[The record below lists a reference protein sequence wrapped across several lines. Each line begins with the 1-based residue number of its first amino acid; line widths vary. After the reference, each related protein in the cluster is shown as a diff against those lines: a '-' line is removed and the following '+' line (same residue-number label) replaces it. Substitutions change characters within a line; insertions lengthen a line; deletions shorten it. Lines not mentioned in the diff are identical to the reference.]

1 MNSKNRSIKHLIVL
15 LVCCGLAGSSIGV
28 CVNSAGVF
36 YTPVSDSLG
45 IMRGAFS
52 MHGTISMLATAV
64 ISLFVPVIMKRYA
77 YKVIL
82 IISVLVAGVSTILMA
97 FSKSVLPFYILGA
110 LRGISS
116 GLFAIVPITMIINK
130 WFYKS
135 HGLATS
141 IVLSFSGIAGA
152 VCSPIFSKCIQ
163 NFGWEKS
170 YIIMGLV
177 IIGLCIPAIIYPFS
191 LEPKDSGLLAYGQ
204 AEEEEELSTDNIVK
218 KKNSFNFF
226 TVSFICFFIFAILH
240 TAVSGITQHL
250 PGFAETLN
258 YTATVGATM
267 LSAGMI
273 GNILSK
279 LVIGFISDRVGSV
292 KATIIMIVTN
302 TIAIF
307 ILLTAHSSIA
317 LLIGSFLFGSV
328 YSVGAVGFA
337 LLTKHFFGVENYS
350 TVYPIISFA
359 NNFGGAFALSLVG
372 YIYDFTGSYVY
383 AFIIALV
390 INFTNLILMYI
401 VVKQYSLKKNSK
413 VKEVAVNI

>member
-1 MNSKNRSIKHLIVL
+1 MNSKNKSIKHLIVI
-15 LVCCGLAGSSIGV
+15 LVCCGLAASSIGV

-36 YTPVSDSLG
+36 YTPVSESLG
-45 IMRGAFS
+45 IMRGTFS
-52 MHGTISMLATAV
+52 MHGTISLIATAV
-64 ISLFVPVIMKRYA
+64 ISLFVPVIMKRYS

-82 IISVLVAGVSTILMA
+82 SLSVLVAGASTILMA
-97 FSKSVLPFYILGA
+97 FSKSVLGFYILGC

-130 WFYKS
+130 WFYKN

-152 VCSPIFSKCIQ
+152 VCSPLFTKCIQ
-163 NFGWEKS
+163 SFGWERA

-177 IIGLCIPAIIYPFS
+177 IIGLCIPALIYPFS
-191 LEPKDSGLLAYGQ
+191 IDPNDIGLLAYGYEDKENKVQ
-204 AEEEEELSTDNIVK
+204 DTIVK
-218 KKNSFNFF
+218 NNNKFNLF
-226 TVSFICFFIFAILH
+226 TTVFVCFFIFAILH
-240 TAVSGITQHL
+240 TAISGITQHL
-250 PGFAETLN
+250 PGFAENLG
-258 YTATVGATM
+258 YSATIGATM

-279 LVIGFISDRVGSV
+279 LVIGFISDKLGPV
-292 KATIIMIVTN
+292 KATIIMIVIN
-302 TIAIF
+302 VISVV
-307 ILLTAHSSIA
+307 ILLTAPSSLM

-359 NNFGGAFALSLVG
+359 TNLGGAFALSLVG

-383 AFIIALV
+383 AFIIALG
-390 INFTNLILMYI
+390 INFINIVLMYV
-401 VVKQYSLKKNSK
+401 VVKQKLLLKNSK
-413 VKEVAVNI
+413 VKEVAANI